1 MKKNNFAFWLLGF
14 GSGIVTLSSM
24 GLILAIWMSN
34 AELKDYNIKV
44 LEEKQTV
51 LDESIKEDKKDNNI
65 EDINKPHMEMNNK
78 VQAEAIEKEEQ
89 VEVTAQEKVQSEGAK
104 EAANDKK
111 SGIHTVV
118 IPPKLSAYE
127 ICKLLEE
134 KGIIDSATD
143 FLMYIKNSG
152 KSGNLNSGEFEL
164 HYTTNYRQLLK
175 LLSI

>member
-78 VQAEAIEKEEQ
+78 VQAEAIEKE
-89 VEVTAQEKVQSEGAK
+89 
-104 EAANDKK
+104 
-111 SGIHTVV
+111 
-118 IPPKLSAYE
+118 
-127 ICKLLEE
+127 
-134 KGIIDSATD
+134 
-143 FLMYIKNSG
+143 
-152 KSGNLNSGEFEL
+152 
-164 HYTTNYRQLLK
+164 
-175 LLSI
+175 